1 MPGADDTTALLKEVT
16 TELEIGVGTVLEG
29 QQMIELIEGLL
40 SERAH
45 PEYETVM
52 VAKAAPP
59 QTYDGVRGFREAMTD
74 WLSPWAEFRF
84 EVEEVI
90 PVDDMLLLLG
100 LPDREDQARRCRGD
114 DRERNHLVGPRG
126 PHQAGDFLSRSPGRL
141 EGGRARCSRPPLG
154 QLDYSSA
161 RMP

>member
-16 TELEIGVGTVLEG
+16 TELDIGAGTVLEG

-40 SERAH
+40 GERAH

-59 QTYDGVRGFREAMTD
+59 QTYDGVSGFREAMTD

-90 PVDDMLLLLG
+90 PVDDMLLLLVCQTGTTKHGGVEVTTESGTVWWAPEGRIRRATFYLDRRDALKAAG
-100 LPDREDQARRCRGD
+100 LAAPDR
-114 DRERNHLVGPRG
+114 P
-126 PHQAGDFLSRSPGRL
+126 
-141 EGGRARCSRPPLG
+141 
-154 QLDYSSA
+154 
-161 RMP
+161 

>member
-1 MPGADDTTALLKEVT
+1 VPGADDTTAFLKEVT
-16 TELEIGVGTVLEG
+16 TELEIGAGTVLEG

-40 SERAH
+40 GERAH

-90 PVDDMLLLLG
+90 PVDDMLLLLVRQTGMTKHGGVEVTTESGTVWWAPEGRIRRATFYLDRRDALKAAG
-100 LPDREDQARRCRGD
+100 LAAPDR
-114 DRERNHLVGPRG
+114 P
-126 PHQAGDFLSRSPGRL
+126 
-141 EGGRARCSRPPLG
+141 
-154 QLDYSSA
+154 
-161 RMP
+161 